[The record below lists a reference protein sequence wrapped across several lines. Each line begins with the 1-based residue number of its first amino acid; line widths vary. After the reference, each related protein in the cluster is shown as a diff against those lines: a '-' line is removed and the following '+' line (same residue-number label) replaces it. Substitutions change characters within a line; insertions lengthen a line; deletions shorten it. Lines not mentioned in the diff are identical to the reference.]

1 MNENENVI
9 LKSEENNLMKVVLLM
24 PSDTRLNFNIIPEYE
39 LNMEIKT
46 MSLSNEF
53 ENEIFKTNEMG
64 IEHGFLIY
72 QTNIREYVEK
82 LVDLLSKNEENKS
95 YCTEAKDKPF
105 YALCADI
112 LPQFIQALVEKELSL
127 IPREERNLVL
137 FNGVYD
143 ESGMI
148 AISTI
153 SDDFKNVFIR
163 YGN

>member
-1 MNENENVI
+1 MNKNENI
-9 LKSEENNLMKVVLLM
+9 LLKSEENILMKVVLLM
-24 PSDTRLNFNIIPEYE
+24 PSDARLNLDIVPDYE

-46 MSLSNEF
+46 VSVSKEF
-53 ENEIFKTNEMG
+53 ENEMLKTNT
-64 IEHGFLIY
+64 IDIKHGFLMHKF
-72 QTNIREYVEK
+72 NVREYIKK
-82 LVDLLSKNEENKS
+82 LVDLLSENEDNKS
-95 YCTEAKDKPF
+95 YYVGTKDKPY
-105 YALCADI
+105 YALCVDI
-112 LPQFIQALVEKELSL
+112 LPSFLQALIEKELSL

-163 YGN
+163 YDK

>member
-1 MNENENVI
+1 MNENENVL
-9 LKSEENNLMKVVLLM
+9 LKSEENILMKVVLLM
-24 PSDTRLNFNIIPEYE
+24 PSDARLILNIIPDYE

-46 MSLSNEF
+46 VSVSNEF
-53 ENEIFKTNEMG
+53 ENEMLKTNE
-64 IEHGFLIY
+64 IDLKHGFLIH
-72 QTNIREYVEK
+72 QTNMREYIEK
-82 LVDLLSKNEENKS
+82 LVDLLSQNEENKS
-95 YCTEAKDKPF
+95 YYIGTKDKPF

-112 LPQFIQALVEKELSL
+112 LPSFLQVLVEKELSL
-127 IPREERNLVL
+127 IPREKRNLFL

-143 ESGMI
+143 ESRMI

>member
-1 MNENENVI
+1 MNKNENVL
-9 LKSEENNLMKVVLLM
+9 LKSEENILMKVVLLM
-24 PSDTRLNFNIIPEYE
+24 PSDARLNFNIIPDYE

-46 MSLSNEF
+46 MLVSNEF
-53 ENEIFKTNEMG
+53 ENEMFKTNKIG
-64 IEHGFLIY
+64 IEHGFLVHQSNMGDYI
-72 QTNIREYVEK
+72 EK
-82 LVDLLSKNEENKS
+82 LVNLLSKNDENKS
-95 YCTEAKDKPF
+95 YCIEAKDKPF

-112 LPQFIQALVEKELSL
+112 LPPFLQALVEKELSL

-143 ESGMI
+143 ESGLI

>member
-9 LKSEENNLMKVVLLM
+9 LKSEENILMKVVLLM
-24 PSDTRLNFNIIPEYE
+24 PSDARLNLDIVPDYE

-46 MSLSNEF
+46 VSVSKEF
-53 ENEIFKTNEMG
+53 ENEMLKTNT
-64 IEHGFLIY
+64 IDIKHGFLIH
-72 QTNIREYVEK
+72 QANMREYIEK

-95 YCTEAKDKPF
+95 YCIEAKDKPF

-112 LPQFIQALVEKELSL
+112 LPPFIQALVEKELSL
-127 IPREERNLVL
+127 IPREERNLFL

-163 YGN
+163 YGK

>member
-1 MNENENVI
+1 MNKNENTL

-24 PSDTRLNFNIIPEYE
+24 PSEARLNFNIIPEYE

-46 MSLSNEF
+46 ILLSNEF
-53 ENEIFKTNEMG
+53 ENEIFKTNKIG
-64 IEHGFLIY
+64 IKHGFLIH
-72 QTNIREYVEK
+72 QTNIREYIEK

-95 YCTEAKDKPF
+95 YCIKAKDKPF
-105 YALCADI
+105 YALCSDI
-112 LPQFIQALVEKELSL
+112 IPSFLQALIEKELSL
-127 IPREERNLVL
+127 IPREERNLIL

-143 ESGMI
+143 ESGMV

-163 YGN
+163 YGK

>member
-9 LKSEENNLMKVVLLM
+9 LKSEEDILMRVVLLM
-24 PSDTRLNFNIIPEYE
+24 PSDARLNFNIIPDYE

-46 MSLSNEF
+46 IPVSSEF
-53 ENEIFKTNEMG
+53 EDEMFKTNKIG
-64 IEHGFLIY
+64 IKHGFLIH
-72 QTNIREYVEK
+72 QTNMREYIEK
-82 LVDLLSKNEENKS
+82 LVNLLSKNDENKS
-95 YCTEAKDKPF
+95 YCTKAKDKPF

-112 LPQFIQALVEKELSL
+112 LPPFVHALVEKELSL

>member
-1 MNENENVI
+1 MNENENVL
-9 LKSEENNLMKVVLLM
+9 LKSEENILMKVVLLM
-24 PSDTRLNFNIIPEYE
+24 PSDARLILNIIPDYE

-46 MSLSNEF
+46 VSVSNEF
-53 ENEIFKTNEMG
+53 ENEMLKTNE
-64 IEHGFLIY
+64 IDLKHGFLIH
-72 QTNIREYVEK
+72 QTNMREYIEK
-82 LVDLLSKNEENKS
+82 LVDLLSQNEENKS
-95 YCTEAKDKPF
+95 YYIGTKDKPF

-112 LPQFIQALVEKELSL
+112 LPSFLQVLVEKELSL
-127 IPREERNLVL
+127 IPREKRNLFL

>member
-9 LKSEENNLMKVVLLM
+9 LKSEENILMKVVLLM
-24 PSDTRLNFNIIPEYE
+24 PSDARLILNIIPDYE

-46 MSLSNEF
+46 VSVSNEF
-53 ENEIFKTNEMG
+53 ENEMLKTNE
-64 IEHGFLIY
+64 IDLKHGFLIH
-72 QTNIREYVEK
+72 QTNMREYIEK
-82 LVDLLSKNEENKS
+82 LVDLLSQNEENKS
-95 YCTEAKDKPF
+95 YYIGTKDKPF
-105 YALCADI
+105 YVLCADI
-112 LPQFIQALVEKELSL
+112 LPSFLQVLVEKELSL
-127 IPREERNLVL
+127 IPREKRNLFL

-143 ESGMI
+143 ESEMI

>member
-1 MNENENVI
+1 MNKNENVL
-9 LKSEENNLMKVVLLM
+9 LKSEENILMKVVLLM
-24 PSDTRLNFNIIPEYE
+24 PSDARLNLDIVPDYE

-46 MSLSNEF
+46 MPVSNEF
-53 ENEIFKTNEMG
+53 ENEMFKTNKIG
-64 IEHGFLIY
+64 IKHGFLIH
-72 QTNIREYVEK
+72 QTNIREYIEK

-95 YCTEAKDKPF
+95 YCVKAKDKPF
-105 YALCADI
+105 YALCSDI
-112 LPQFIQALVEKELSL
+112 IPSFLQALIEKELSL

-163 YGN
+163 YGK

>member
-9 LKSEENNLMKVVLLM
+9 LKSEKDVLMKVVLLM
-24 PSDTRLNFNIIPEYE
+24 PSDARLNFNIIPDYE

-46 MSLSNEF
+46 IQVSSEF
-53 ENEIFKTNEMG
+53 ENEMFKTNKIG
-64 IEHGFLIY
+64 IKHGFLIH
-72 QTNIREYVEK
+72 QANMREYIEK

-95 YCTEAKDKPF
+95 YCTKAKDKPF

-112 LPQFIQALVEKELSL
+112 LPPFIQALVEKELSL

-153 SDDFKNVFIR
+153 SEDFKNVFIR
-163 YGN
+163 YGK

>member
-9 LKSEENNLMKVVLLM
+9 LKSEENILMKVVLLM
-24 PSDTRLNFNIIPEYE
+24 PSDTRLNFNIIPDYE

-46 MSLSNEF
+46 MSVSNEF
-53 ENEIFKTNEMG
+53 ENEMFKTNKIG
-64 IEHGFLIY
+64 IKHGFLVQ
-72 QTNIREYVEK
+72 QTNMSEYIKK

-112 LPQFIQALVEKELSL
+112 LPPFIQGLIEKELSL

-143 ESGMI
+143 ESGMV